1 MAHNYRTGIGYDSH
15 RLVKGRPLFLGG
27 LRILHSHGLLGHS
40 DADVILHAIVD
51 ALLGAAGLAD
61 IGTHFS
67 NRDPRWKNV
76 SSVFFLKETAKMIS
90 KKKMKIVNLDCVLLS
105 ESPKIAPYIPR
116 MKAVIAKALG
126 IPESAVGVKAST
138 NEGMGFVGRK
148 QGMAAT
154 AVALVKATAID

>member
-27 LRILHSHGLLGHS
+27 LQIPHSHGLLGHS
-40 DADVILHAIVD
+40 DADVILHAAVD

-67 NRDPRWKNV
+67 NKDPRWKNV
-76 SSVFFLKETAKMIS
+76 SSIFFLKEIAKMIS

-105 ESPKIAPYIPR
+105 EAPKIAPHIPR
-116 MKAVIAKALG
+116 MKTVIAQALD
-126 IPESAVGVKAST
+126 ISESAVGVKAST
-138 NEGMGFVGRK
+138 NEGMGFVGKR
-148 QGMAAT
+148 QGMAAW
-154 AVALVKATAID
+154 AVALVKAP

>member
-27 LRILHSHGLLGHS
+27 LQIPHSHGLLGHS
-40 DADVILHAIVD
+40 DADVILHAVVD

-67 NRDPRWKNV
+67 NHDPRWKNV
-76 SSVFFLKETAKMIS
+76 SSVFFLKETAKMIA

-105 ESPKIAPYIPR
+105 EAPKIAPYIPR
-116 MKAVIAKALG
+116 IKAVIAKALG

-138 NEGMGFVGRK
+138 NEGMGFVGRR

-154 AVALVKATAID
+154 AVALVRS